1 MISMNAQIKT
11 ACVIGDPIDH
21 SLSPLLHNYWIK
33 ALGLQAH
40 YDRLQIKIDRFNKD
54 VTNCFNDHNFMGM
67 NITLPHKQ
75 AALALA
81 SYASTEA
88 KKAGA
93 ANLLVRRDG
102 KLWAHNT
109 DIEGFTGPL
118 MKTRGSKELEGSTI
132 VIIGAGGA
140 ARAALIGARKLNPQ
154 KIILLNRTDEKAK
167 MLAEGFGEPVMAY
180 PWADRQKA
188 LRGATLLVNASAA
201 GMAGKPAL
209 DLRCEGLA
217 PGGLVYDL
225 IYTPL
230 ETPLLAEARTTG
242 YGTLNGLDMLIGQ
255 ARPSFEA
262 FFGEPPPAD
271 DGVKAILIKA
281 LEAQS

>member
-1 MISMNAQIKT
+1 MTSTNAQIKT

-40 YDRLQIKIDRFNKD
+40 YNRVMIKADRFNVD
-54 VTNCFNDHNFMGM
+54 VTNCFKDRNFMGM

-81 SYASTEA
+81 SDASTEA

-93 ANLLVRRDG
+93 ANLLIRRKG

-118 MKTRGSKELEGSTI
+118 IKARGSKGWEASTI
-132 VIIGAGGA
+132 IIIGAGGA
-140 ARAALIGARKLNPQ
+140 ARAALIGALKLRPY
-154 KIILLNRTDEKAK
+154 KIILLNRTDAKAQA
-167 MLAEGFGEPVMAY
+167 LAKAFGKPVLAL
-180 PWADRQKA
+180 PWSDRQNA
-188 LRGATLLVNASAA
+188 LRGADLLVNASAA

-217 PGGLVYDL
+217 PDALVYDL

-230 ETPLLAEARTTG
+230 ETPLLAAANTAG
-242 YGTLNGLDMLIGQ
+242 YGVLNGLDMLIGQ

-262 FFGEPPPAD
+262 FFGVPPPAD
-271 DGVKAILIKA
+271 EGVKAILVKT
-281 LEAQS
+281 LEVQP

>member
-1 MISMNAQIKT
+1 MTPNNPQNKT

-33 ALGLQAH
+33 TLGLKAN
-40 YDRLQIKIDRFNKD
+40 YSRVQIRAETFNED
-54 VTNCFNDHNFMGM
+54 VTHCFEDHNFMGM

-81 SYASTEA
+81 ANASTEA
-88 KKAGA
+88 KEAGA

-118 MKTRGSKELEGSTI
+118 LKTRGRASWQNSTL

-140 ARAALIGARKLNPQ
+140 ARAALIGALTLNPH
-154 KIILLNRTDEKAK
+154 KIILLNRTDARAQA
-167 MLAEGFGEPVMAY
+167 LAQGFGKTVRAL

-188 LRGATLLVNASAA
+188 LRGADLLVNASAA
-201 GMAGKPAL
+201 GMTGKAAL
-209 DLRCEGLA
+209 DLRCVGLA
-217 PGGLVYDL
+217 PGALVYDL

-230 ETPLLAEARTTG
+230 ETPLLAEARAAG
-242 YGTLNGLDMLIGQ
+242 YGVLNGLDMLIGQ

-262 FFGEPPPAD
+262 FFGVPPPANEA
-271 DGVKAILIKA
+271 VKAVLIKA
-281 LEAQS
+281 LEAKP